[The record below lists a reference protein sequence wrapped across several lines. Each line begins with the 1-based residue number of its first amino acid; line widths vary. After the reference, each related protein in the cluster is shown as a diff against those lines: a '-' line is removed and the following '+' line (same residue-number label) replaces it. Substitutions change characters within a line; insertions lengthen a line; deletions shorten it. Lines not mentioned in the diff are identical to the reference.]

1 MTITAQEQ
9 QSILNLLEQ
18 YNSTPKETK
27 QKNIIE
33 ALDNSGYKTD
43 YIAKQLGI
51 SISTIYQ
58 WRKNDPIRS
67 NAPNFET
74 ALKLSKLLEISIT
87 DLIK

>member
-9 QSILNLLEQ
+9 QKILDLLEL

-27 QKNIIE
+27 QKNIIKV
-33 ALDNSGYKTD
+33 LDESGYKTD
-43 YIAKQLGI
+43 YIAEQLGI

-67 NAPNFET
+67 NAPSFET
-74 ALKLSKLLEISIT
+74 ALKLAELLKMTIT
-87 DLIK
+87 DFIK